1 MFMSKERFLKN
12 ISLTRESR
20 QLEKRRVVIAE
31 QKANDIMNQFQYNIQ
46 SIREKFAIY
55 DELFENGKKQHAE
68 DVLRSQ
74 IVFLM
79 SALDFYMHEIVRY
92 RLLKMFS
99 GEIRK
104 TESYKTFIV
113 SLQTVEEALKN
124 PETIDWLSEEIIL
137 RHSHK
142 TFMASKAIKEVL
154 SLISREKIFAQ
165 ACQALQTEH
174 TTATKYM
181 DDIYRRRNEIA
192 HQADRPHN
200 EEKQH
205 RICKEEVEQYIDFIE
220 KFVQH
225 VHRLLMEEESKD

>member
-1 MFMSKERFLKN
+1 MSKERFLKN

-20 QLEKRRVVIAE
+20 QLEKRRVIIAD
-31 QKANDIMNQFQYNIQ
+31 QKANDIMKQFQYNIQ
-46 SIREKFAIY
+46 SIREKFSIH
-55 DELFENGKKQHAE
+55 DELLGNGKKQHAE
-68 DVLRSQ
+68 DILRSQ

-99 GEIRK
+99 GEIQK

-113 SLQTVEEALKN
+113 SIQTLEEALKN

-137 RHSHK
+137 RRSHK
-142 TFMASKAIKEVL
+142 TFMASKAMKEVL

-165 ACQALQTEH
+165 TCQALQMEH
-174 TTATKYM
+174 ATVAKCM

-200 EEKQH
+200 EEEQH
-205 RICKEEVEQYIDFIE
+205 RVCKEEVEQYIDFIE
-220 KFVQH
+220 RFVQH
-225 VHRLLMEEESKD
+225 VHRLLMEEESKN